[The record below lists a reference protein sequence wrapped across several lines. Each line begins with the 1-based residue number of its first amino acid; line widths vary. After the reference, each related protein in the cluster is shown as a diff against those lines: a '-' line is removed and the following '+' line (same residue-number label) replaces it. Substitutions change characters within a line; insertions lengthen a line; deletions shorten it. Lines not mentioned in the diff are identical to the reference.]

1 MRTILLATLALI
13 ITSCSS
19 TSVAEEEQ
27 LFNEEGSENL
37 VVQLTNQEQ
46 QLFDLIND
54 HRISIGLD
62 ALEFSAESYE
72 FALDH
77 NQYMIAQ
84 GELSHDNF
92 NARASSIAKITSANF
107 VAENVAKDY
116 MSVEDAM
123 AGWLE
128 SNPHKTTIEGDFTH
142 STLSISYDAEG
153 NPYYTQIFFRK

>member
-37 VVQLTNQEQ
+37 DVQLTNQEQ

-54 HRISIGLD
+54 HRISIGLE
-62 ALEFSAESYE
+62 LSAESYE

-128 SNPHKTTIEGDFTH
+128 SNSHKTTIEGDFTH
-142 STLSISYDAEG
+142 TTLSIKQDSQG